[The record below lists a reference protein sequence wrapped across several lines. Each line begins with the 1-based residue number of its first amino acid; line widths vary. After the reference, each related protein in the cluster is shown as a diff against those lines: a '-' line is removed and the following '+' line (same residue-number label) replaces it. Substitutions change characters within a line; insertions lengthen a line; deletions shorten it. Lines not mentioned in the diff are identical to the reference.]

1 MVNMVKKIVI
11 VIVVLLLVF
20 FSSISFVDASSAA
33 ICRVPVYDGICCSTF
48 SSDYIWPS
56 GNGICCGGM
65 PFYGELFCPTILS
78 YPIITVV
85 SPQNTSYTTS
95 DIWMNITTDKPVN
108 SCVYSLDSH
117 LNVSMA
123 YTVPMW
129 YHLSTVPDGFHDV
142 VFFCKDASGNICSTN
157 RTYFLVD
164 TIPPTMTVSA
174 TPIRV
179 VPSSST
185 VTFEVTC
192 FDATSG
198 CSMTIVATESYLGRI
213 NYLKGESSC
222 VLHTAEC
229 EADTHTYTVRT
240 KDVAGNQNTATGAF
254 TVKKRDGCECIMS
267 GECFQGPCIGL
278 SICAPLV
285 PPEIE
290 FVLPDSKEQLV
301 IPLGERSVLLL
312 RVKNPLEIPDS
323 IEVNVYGHPQ
333 KIEYWLYFVDEGSTV
348 EQTDGKTI
356 IVNLDSKSEV
366 FIPIEIYAGKAGI
379 YQLTAI
385 AKPANHGLEVHNS
398 TTVNIVAMKKEN
410 GVYSETPGL
419 SLRAISAV
427 FLFAVIILRKNCG

>member
-1 MVNMVKKIVI
+1 MVKKIIIAI
-11 VIVVLLLVF
+11 VALLVLF
-20 FSSISFVDASSAA
+20 FNSISFVDASSAA
-33 ICRVPVYDGICCSTF
+33 ICRVPSYEGICCSFFT
-48 SSDYIWPS
+48 SDYIWPS

-65 PFYGELFCPTILS
+65 PFYGELFCPWTS
-78 YPIITVV
+78 GHPITVI
-85 SPQNTSYTTS
+85 SPQNTSYTTPN
-95 DIWMNITTDKPVN
+95 IWMNITIDEPVD
-108 SCVYSLDSH
+108 SCTYSLDPFS
-117 LNVSMA
+117 NVSMS
-123 YTVPMW
+123 YSDPVW
-129 YHLSTVPDGFHDV
+129 YHLSTLSDGSHDV
-142 VFFCKDASGNICSTN
+142 VFFCNDTTGNIYSTN

-164 TIPPTMTVSA
+164 TVPPTMTVSV
-174 TPIRV
+174 TPMGV

-185 VTFEVTC
+185 VTFDVTC

-198 CSMTIVATESYLGRI
+198 CSMTTVTTESYLGRI
-213 NYLKGESSC
+213 NHIKGESSC

-229 EADTHTYTVRT
+229 EADTHTYTVIT
-240 KDVAGNQNTATGAF
+240 ADSAGNQNTATGTF

-267 GECFQGPCIGL
+267 DECFQSPCLGL
-278 SICAPLV
+278 SICASLL

-301 IPLGERSVLLL
+301 IPLGERRVFLL
-312 RVKNPLEIPDS
+312 RVKNTLEIPDS

-333 KIEYWLYFVDEGSTV
+333 KIEYWLHFVDEGSTV

-366 FIPIEIYAGKAGI
+366 FIPIQIYAGKVGI

-410 GVYSETPGL
+410 GVYSETSGL
-419 SLRAISAV
+419 SLTAISAV